1 MPHGA
6 RSGGPCERHRYKI
19 RAAYP
24 GRASRRTVSTRGRPP
39 FLLGF
44 PDGSY
49 RGPSRVVSAS
59 FPYGIRMCGKPYTRA
74 RARLQ
79 RQGPSIYF
87 QNNYFATLAAILAKE
102 ITDENQKG
110 RARSRHSRFGRRECP
125 GAGLG
130 DAEKNQGHRRHFAGP
145 PRIVDPVFLL

>member
-1 MPHGA
+1 MFTFAARRPISGRHARGIGTKYVRPTQAARQGGRSPQGA
-6 RSGGPCERHRYKI
+6 VRLFFGLFFW
-19 RAAYP
+19 AFQA
-24 GRASRRTVSTRGRPP
+24 GRQC
-39 FLLGF
+39 GF
-44 PDGSY
+44 
-49 RGPSRVVSAS
+49 RV
-59 FPYGIRMCGKPYTRA
+59 CGKPYTRA

-110 RARSRHSRFGRRECP
+110 RARSRHSRTGRRECS